1 MTTDVTI
8 QAAVDPVTGGPLP
21 KSAEIDSAN
30 RRRGV
35 LRDAIVT
42 GLVSTKWTTALTQT
56 QATAIVNTANMLA
69 LTAVPFVA

>member
-1 MTTDVTI
+1 MTTDVTL
-8 QAAVDPVTGGPLP
+8 QATVDPITFGPLP

-35 LRDAIVT
+35 LRDAIIT
-42 GLVSTKWTTALTQT
+42 GLVSTKWTTTLA
-56 QATAIVNTANMLA
+56 QAQAAAIVNTANMLA